1 MGMTPTEWTIA
12 ALADRKPG
20 IEIAPLRP
28 VALKPYQK
36 AFLREMLDSTSTT
49 KQVTVMKRAD
59 VGRTPLLFTAEE
71 LEIFGL
77 SVETMPK
84 HAIVVEDIW
93 PPPVLPMVEFKGVYG
108 KGDGV

>member
-1 MGMTPTEWTIA
+1 MTQTPEEWTIA
-12 ALADRKPG
+12 ALSKRKPG

-28 VALKPYQK
+28 AALKAYQE
-36 AFLREMLDSTSTT
+36 AFIREMLESTST
-49 KQVTVMKRAD
+49 KPVTPRRTS

-84 HAIVVEDIW
+84 HAVVVDDIR
-93 PPPVLPMVEFKGVYG
+93 PLPVLPIVEFKGVYG
-108 KGDGV
+108 KGDGA